1 MGRPYKIR
9 DGCAFVLDGHRMT
22 GGERIVLE
30 DDVAAMH
37 ADKIDPID
45 AEAAPAAKKG
55 EKKPKAAGSK
65 KAAAAAGEPAA
76 GEAPAAEA

>member
-30 DDVAAMH
+30 DDVAQAH
-37 ADKIDPID
+37 AEKLDPID
-45 AEAAPAAKKG
+45 VEAEAAERAGDGQAEQAKAPKPAKTG
-55 EKKPKAAGSK
+55 D
-65 KAAAAAGEPAA
+65 AAA
-76 GEAPAAEA
+76 

>member
-1 MGRPYKIR
+1 MARAYQIR
-9 DGCAFVLDGHRMT
+9 AGNAFVLDGHRMH

-45 AEAAPAAKKG
+45 AGEDKAAKTPKAAKAPKGKAAAPAAEG
-55 EKKPKAAGSK
+55 DANGHGDA
-65 KAAAAAGEPAA
+65 
-76 GEAPAAEA
+76 

>member
-1 MGRPYKIR
+1 MARAYKIR
-9 DGCAFVLDGHRMT
+9 DGHAFVLDGHRMH

-45 AEAAPAAKKG
+45 GDGEAKPKRAVAAKKDAKAGKAAKSAAAPAG
-55 EKKPKAAGSK
+55 D
-65 KAAAAAGEPAA
+65 
-76 GEAPAAEA
+76 APDA